1 MTKSERLASTG
12 KSFEADTDSSG
23 SDDSDTE
30 DGSTSD
36 QSSSLDITDEEGQ
49 RDDIIKVSSND
60 DGKLQ
65 ESMDFEY
72 RKDESLTSTCG
83 NDTGLKHHLPSID
96 ESERDKL
103 DSGIGSLTSSSMGS
117 FSNTADI
124 FMKRK
129 RLVSLPSGSLEDNVF
144 TNCDK

>member
-12 KSFEADTDSSG
+12 KSFEAGSNSSE

-49 RDDIIKVSSND
+49 RNDVIEDSSDD
-60 DGKLQ
+60 DGKSQ

-72 RKDESLTSTCG
+72 RKDKLLTSTFR

-96 ESERDKL
+96 ESERHKL
-103 DSGIGSLTSSSMGS
+103 DSGIGSSISSSMGS
-117 FSNTADI
+117 LSNTADI
-124 FMKRK
+124 RMKRK
-129 RLVSLPSGSLEDNVF
+129 RLVSIPSGSLEDNVF
-144 TNCDK
+144 TNSDK